1 MNLDFEEI
9 KGMCEAN
16 AYLEKDGKEELI
28 MENVDIVRLES
39 ENIYIQDIFG
49 EQRWVKGSIKEMNL
63 VQHRIVL
70 IAG

>member
-1 MNLDFEEI
+1 
-9 KGMCEAN
+9 MCEAN